1 MKRLFASTAAG
12 LLTLS
17 LASLGIAANLSPEE
31 QIKTRQAGYA
41 FMGWNMQRIK
51 ANLEGEYN
59 AEQVKAA
66 ANVIAAIANSGMGA
80 LFGPGTDKDIGSV
93 KTRAKPELFQNPED
107 VGQIARNFIAK
118 ADALAEAAATG
129 DQAAVKT
136 AFAELGE
143 ACKACHTKYRAN

>member
-1 MKRLFASTAAG
+1 MKHLFASTAAG

-93 KTRAKPELFQNPED
+93 KTRAKPELFQNMED